1 MRESENT
8 VTYEVRRRK
17 AVIKKD
23 VIDTKIVNKNF
34 IQVFLYYLMEN
45 PKELFDQFDTCC
57 GKVTEDEKFND
68 AIGVN
73 NYYIFL
79 VSMSNFNQMTEI

>member
-1 MRESENT
+1 MIHLTIWGDKRGGDVKMA
-8 VTYEVRRRK
+8 VTPPNPVLLGWP
-17 AVIKKD
+17 
-23 VIDTKIVNKNF
+23 KISFRFFCIILWKNA
-34 IQVFLYYLMEN
+34 
-45 PKELFDQFDTCC
+45 KELFDQLDTCR

-79 VSMSNFNQMTEI
+79 DFCE

>member
-1 MRESENT
+1 MNKIWTQVEAL
-8 VTYEVRRRK
+8 EV
-17 AVIKKD
+17 VSCIWGLSGWP
-23 VIDTKIVNKNF
+23 KISFRFFCIILWKNA
-34 IQVFLYYLMEN
+34 
-45 PKELFDQFDTCC
+45 KELFDQLDTCR

-79 VSMSNFNQMTEI
+79 DFCE